1 MKISTKDHAN
11 YTNLFYIESGEI
23 FRPVN
28 SQQVYMKLY
37 NDYTD
42 DCWNEC
48 ESRLFDYFENPQN
61 HEIVN
66 GIEDTRPCV
75 DMTTGEIVFFHQDL
89 RVVKL
94 KYIMEVEG

>member
-1 MKISTKDHAN
+1 MKISTKDHKN
-11 YTNLFYIESGEI
+11 YTELWYIKSGEV

-37 NDYTD
+37 TEARD

-48 ESRLFDYFENPQN
+48 ESRLYDYYENPQN
-61 HEIVN
+61 QELSDIY
-66 GIEDTRPCV
+66 DQARPCV
-75 DMTTGEIVFFHQDL
+75 DMTTGEIVFFHNEL

-94 KYIMEVEG
+94 NYTMEVEG